1 MYHTKSIRTKLIL
14 GCIILSIVPIII
26 ITTVLYNLSGKII
39 HENTAEAIL
48 LNLDSYAEEI
58 DDIFM
63 SLYYDTV
70 EMAFDKQLR
79 SMIKEENSM
88 EISNYL
94 RDYLRNHAY
103 IDSIYF
109 FNNDNNYIITSDEN
123 KQIVK
128 VENIHNIDKR
138 YDKKNG
144 SYLINVI
151 ERFDYLSNKNYF
163 TIEKALYDS
172 KNGELLGFIQVNV
185 DERTLYYD
193 LLNDMIRLNNGDVLM
208 INSDKTIVS
217 SKRQE
222 DIGEILF
229 KESDIDFITT
239 SKGYSLEET
248 KEEPILKVYSVSK
261 VTKYKL
267 IYYIP
272 ESEIIQDVKKIN
284 YIALYCIGIS
294 VILIIALWYFYTAD
308 LYQPIAQLKDQMLKV
323 GEGDFDIYLEHDRED
338 EMGILINGFNDMI
351 AKVNYLFNE
360 VFRTKYQKKEAE
372 LKALQSQI
380 TPHFL
385 YNTLNSIRCVSIL
398 HEDNAV
404 SQMLE
409 SLIDLLRATA
419 GNKNIFIRL
428 EQELSQVEDYVDI
441 IRFRY
446 NDAFKVIYDIEPEA
460 YHLDVPK
467 LIIQPLV
474 ENSIQHGLDLR
485 SNEGEIYIKASEE
498 GDNLVIKVI
507 DNGRGISEAKI
518 RAILNNEEDKSK
530 NLSGIGVFNVDERI
544 KLYYG
549 EEYGL
554 SYQAH
559 EGGGTEAIITLPSS
573 LKRGKVN
580 NDKGTYSR

>member
-1 MYHTKSIRTKLIL
+1 MFHIKSIRTKLIL

-26 ITTVLYNLSGKII
+26 VTTVLYNISGRII

-79 SMIKEENSM
+79 SMIKEDDSM
-88 EISNYL
+88 GISNYL

-109 FNNDNNYIITSDEN
+109 FDNANNDVITSDEN

-128 VENIHNIDKR
+128 VENIQNIDKR

-172 KNGELLGFIQVNV
+172 EGGELLGYIQVNV

-208 INSDKTIVS
+208 INSDKVIVS

-222 DIGEILF
+222 DIGDILS
-229 KESDIDFITT
+229 KENDIDFITT
-239 SKGYSLEET
+239 SKGYSLEEV
-248 KEEPILKVYSVSK
+248 KEESILKVYSVSK

-272 ESEIIQDVKKIN
+272 EAEIIQDVKKIN
-284 YIALYCIGIS
+284 YIALYSIGIS
-294 VILIIALWYFYTAD
+294 VILIVALWYFYTAD
-308 LYQPIAQLKDQMLKV
+308 LYTPIAQLKDQMLKV

-385 YNTLNSIRCVSIL
+385 YNTLNSIRCVAIL

-419 GNKNIFIRL
+419 GNKNVFIRL

-460 YHLDVPK
+460 YPLDVPK

-485 SNEGEIYIKASEE
+485 SNEGEIYIKASKD
-498 GDNLVIKVI
+498 GNNLVIKVI
-507 DNGRGISEAKI
+507 DNGRGISEEEI
-518 RAILNNEEDKSK
+518 HAIQNNEEDKSK
-530 NLSGIGVFNVDERI
+530 NLSGIGVYNVDERI

-549 EEYGL
+549 DEYGL
-554 SYQAH
+554 AYQAH
-559 EGGGTEAIITLPSS
+559 EGGGTEAIITLPSTV
-573 LKRGKVN
+573 KRGEVS
-580 NDKGTYSR
+580 NDKGTYRR